1 MTNTKMTYGKAL
13 TYVFEN
19 CDLPTEVREKLEALS
34 ASIAKKNSAE
44 RKPTAKQIENA
55 GVKSAIVEWM
65 TDGRIYT
72 CAEVAKECPACE
84 DLSSARVSALLTQLA
99 ESGLLTKAVEKR
111 KNYYSLA

>member
-1 MTNTKMTYGKAL
+1 MTYGKAL

-65 TDGRIYT
+65 TEGCIYS

-84 DLSSARVSALLTQLA
+84 DLSSARVSALLTQLT
-99 ESGLLTKAVEKR
+99 ESGLLNKVVEKR

>member
-1 MTNTKMTYGKAL
+1 MTEKMTYGKAL
-13 TYVFEN
+13 SYVFDN
-19 CDLPTEVREKLEALS
+19 CPLPTDVREKLEALS

-65 TDGRIYT
+65 TDSRIYT
-72 CAEVAKECPACE
+72 CAEVTKECPACE
-84 DLSSARVSALLTQLA
+84 GLSSARVSALLTQLA
-99 ESGLLTKAVEKR
+99 DSGVLIKTVEKR